1 MGAVT
6 SGERRGRRSGEA
18 VYTFVLGM
26 AIASG
31 ALLGITPDDARGQTR
46 TITGTVLAL
55 EDSVPI
61 AGVSVRAPGV
71 TGVTITGGAGDFL
84 LRGVT
89 VDPIRLSFSRLGLA
103 TDSVV
108 VETGRTDVTVYLATA
123 AVELSGILVET
134 SPEAIARQRFE
145 ETAQASAVT
154 IDSRDID
161 LTPTFLEADVIRTIQ
176 LLPGT
181 GAVND
186 YTVGYNARGGEV
198 DQNLIQ
204 LDGVTIFNPSHL
216 GGLFST
222 FDAAAVGRIEY
233 LKGGFPSHYSGRLS
247 SVLDVRTRPGDPDGF
262 GVSGQL
268 SMLSSKLLVEG
279 PLPVEGAS
287 FMVAGRRTYA
297 DKVIAWTTDEE
308 LPYHF
313 SDGLAKLAIPLP
325 TGGSLTATGYL
336 GRDVLDWTVGEE
348 GERTDPLTLRVDW
361 GNTLL
366 GLNWSE
372 QIFGRPLLVNAGLSD
387 FSTTVGLLPS
397 IVSID
402 NDVRLWSA
410 GAALTLTPDRPHEVR
425 VGGGYEAYEMLY
437 RVTSPALGA
446 TFLDQRYAPSIASAF
461 LDDLW
466 RPNDRL
472 MFRPGVR
479 VEHVMGGAGR
489 TTVSPRVSAKAF
501 LRPDFA
507 LTGSAGRYYQPIHS
521 LRDHNA
527 PWSFL
532 DFWIGAN
539 ENTPVAQSDHLVL
552 GFEQWLRPNVSLSI
566 EGYRK
571 TFRDILNISVI
582 DDLAVEGDEFV
593 RMTGD
598 AIGADVLL
606 RKYSGRWN
614 GWIAYSLLK
623 AKRRD
628 PFQEFAPAHDR
639 RHMINVVVSGPGP
652 LGSRMSARWGVG
664 SPLPYTP
671 VVGEW
676 SQREYNIGG
685 NGFGDWESSP
695 VADPVLNGER
705 YPTYSRLDVSFRW
718 DKELWGGEIQP
729 YVQFVNLYNRRNVF
743 LYSYDYRSTPGVRE
757 SLPQMPFLPSFG
769 MEFSF

>member
-1 MGAVT
+1 MSVCRRWRGGVRAGVVLVSVASAALAAPGQASAQARTVT
-6 SGERRGRRSGEA
+6 G
-18 VYTFVLGM
+18 V
-26 AIASG
+26 
-31 ALLGITPDDARGQTR
+31 
-46 TITGTVLAL
+46 VLAV
-55 EDSVPI
+55 EDSIPL
-61 AGVSVRAPGV
+61 AGVSVRV
-71 TGVTITGGAGDFL
+71 EGARGEATTESDGTFTLRAVPATDAL
-84 LRGVT
+84 LT
-89 VDPIRLSFSRLGLA
+89 FSRLGV
-103 TDSVV
+103 TSDSLLVARAV
-108 VETGRTDVTVYLATA
+108 SEVTVYLSTS
-123 AVELSGILVET
+123 AVELAGILVEA
-134 SPEAIARQRFE
+134 SPEAIARERFQ
-145 ETAQASAVT
+145 ETAQASAIT
-154 IDSRDID
+154 IDSRDIE

-186 YTVGYNARGGEV
+186 FTVGYNARGGEV

-222 FDAAAVGRIEY
+222 FDAQAVGQIEY

-247 SVLDVRTRPGDPDGF
+247 SVLDVRTRPGNPDGF
-262 GVSGQL
+262 GVSGQV

-279 PLPVEGAS
+279 PLPIEGAS
-287 FMVAGRRTYA
+287 FMISGRRTYA
-297 DKVIAWTTDEE
+297 DKVIAATTNEE

-325 TGGSLTATGYL
+325 TGGTLTATGYL
-336 GRDVLDWTVGEE
+336 GRDILDWTVGEE
-348 GERTDPLTLRVDW
+348 GVQTDPLTLRVDW

-366 GLNWSE
+366 GITWNDEIL
-372 QIFGRPLLVNAGLSD
+372 GRPLSVNAGMSD

-397 IVSID
+397 IVRID
-402 NDVRLWSA
+402 NDVRLWSG
-410 GAALTLTPDRPHEVR
+410 GAALTLSPGRQHEVR
-425 VGGGYEAYEMLY
+425 VGGGFEAYEMLY
-437 RVTSPALGA
+437 NVSSPALDA
-446 TFLDQRYAPSIASAF
+446 TFLDQQYRPRIASAF
-461 LDDLW
+461 IDDLW

-479 VEHVMGGAGR
+479 VEHVAGGAGR
-489 TTVSPRVSAKAF
+489 TTVSPRISAKAF

-532 DFWIGAN
+532 DFWIGAD
-539 ENTPVAQSDHLVL
+539 ENTPVAESDHLVL
-552 GFEQWLRPNVSLSI
+552 GFEQWLRPNLSLSI

-571 TFRDILNISVI
+571 TFKDILNISVL
-582 DDLAVEGDEFV
+582 DDLSVQGDEFV
-593 RMTGD
+593 TMTGD
-598 AIGADVLL
+598 AMGADVLL

-614 GWIAYSLLK
+614 GWISYSLLK
-623 AKRRD
+623 ATRQD

-639 RHMINVVVSGPGP
+639 RHMVNVVLSGPGP

-671 VVGEW
+671 VIGEW
-676 SQREYNIGG
+676 ARREYSVGG
-685 NGFGDWESSP
+685 NGFGETSINP

-705 YPTYSRLDVSFRW
+705 YPTYSRLDLSFRW
-718 DKELWGGEIQP
+718 DKKLWGGDIHP
-729 YVQFVNLYNRRNVF
+729 YVQFVNLYNRRNIF
-743 LYSYDYRSTPGVRE
+743 LYTFDYRSNPGIRE

-769 MEFSF
+769 MEFVF

>member
-1 MGAVT
+1 MLAAGLVTAVVGGPAQT
-6 SGERRGRRSGEA
+6 TA
-18 VYTFVLGM
+18 
-26 AIASG
+26 
-31 ALLGITPDDARGQTR
+31 QTR
-46 TITGTVLAL
+46 TVSGTVLAV
-55 EDSVPI
+55 EDSVGLT
-61 AGVSVRAPGV
+61 GVSVRAEGSSAV
-71 TGVTITGGAGDFL
+71 AITGDDGDFV
-84 LRGVT
+84 LRGVPAGR
-89 VDPIRLSFSRLGLA
+89 VLLSFSRLGVA
-103 TDSVV
+103 PDSMF
-108 VETGRTDVTVYLATA
+108 VEPGVTNVTMYLSTS

-145 ETAQASAVT
+145 ETAQASAIT
-154 IDSRDID
+154 IDSRDIEV
-161 LTPTFLEADVIRTIQ
+161 TPTFLEADVIRTIQ

-186 YTVGYNARGGEV
+186 FTVGYNARGGEV

-222 FDAAAVGRIEY
+222 FDAAAVGQIEY
-233 LKGGFPSHYSGRLS
+233 LKGGFPSNYSGRLS

-262 GVSGQL
+262 GVSGQISL
-268 SMLSSKLLVEG
+268 LSSKLLVEG
-279 PLPVEGAS
+279 PLPIEGAS
-287 FMVAGRRTYA
+287 FMIAGRRTYA

-325 TGGSLTATGYL
+325 TGGTLTATGYL
-336 GRDVLDWTVGEE
+336 GRDILDWTVGEA
-348 GERTDPLTLRVDW
+348 GEQTDPLTLRVDW

-366 GLNWSE
+366 GINWSDRL
-372 QIFGRPLLVNAGLSD
+372 FGRPLLVNGGVSD

-397 IVSID
+397 IVSIN
-402 NDVRLWSA
+402 NDVRLWSTS
-410 GAALTLTPDRPHEVR
+410 AALTLTPDRSHEVR
-425 VGGGYEAYEMLY
+425 IGGGYEAYQMLY
-437 RVTSPALGA
+437 DITSPALGA
-446 TFLDQRYAPSIASAF
+446 TFLDQRYRPSIASGF
-461 LDDLW
+461 IDDLW

-472 MFRPGVR
+472 MFRPGIR
-479 VEHVMGGAGR
+479 VEHVLGGSGR
-489 TTVSPRVSAKAF
+489 TTVSPRISAKAF

-532 DFWIGAN
+532 DFWIGAD

-552 GFEQWLRPNVSLSI
+552 GFEHWLRPNLSLSI

-571 TFRDILNISVI
+571 TFTDILNISVI
-582 DDLAVEGDEFV
+582 DDLSVQGDEFV
-593 RMTGD
+593 TMTGD
-598 AIGADVLL
+598 AMGADVLL
-606 RKYSGRWN
+606 RKYSGQWS

-623 AKRRD
+623 ATRRD

-639 RHMINVVVSGPGP
+639 RHMVNVVLSGPGP
-652 LGSRMSARWGVG
+652 LGSRVSARWGVG

-671 VVGEW
+671 VIGEW
-676 SQREYNIGG
+676 SQREYNIGA
-685 NGFGDWESSP
+685 NGFGDWNVSP

-718 DKELWGGEIQP
+718 DRKLWGGDIHP
-729 YVQFVNLYNRRNVF
+729 YLQFVNLYNRRNVF

-769 MEFSF
+769 LEFTF